1 MKRLVSILL
10 LAITVA
16 TGFAQS
22 STPDYIQKAKV
33 GLTQYYPQFK
43 DYFEPIFTRTF
54 KLSTS
59 SQNIINTKIHENFD
73 LFDEELP
80 TEKDKVTTILLVLE
94 NVISGQD
101 QLSKSINNTTRGKD
115 LIAIAEE
122 ISNDINQQARDDRNQ
137 AKAEIDQAKAE
148 IEQIEQAKAEIEQA
162 KAEIEQAKAEIE
174 QTKQRTNLIKRR
186 TNKLNEIIN
195 YINSNE
201 IKKET
206 IGKIVDK
213 MEEYFTLFEIKEIKE
228 DQWLQKMIMHYINY
242 TRQINR
248 VPSKLGENFIDEYNR
263 ITKNM

>member
-43 DYFEPIFTRTF
+43 DYFEPIFARTF

-101 QLSKSINNTTRGKD
+101 QLTKSINNTTRGKD

-122 ISNDINQQARDDRNQ
+122 ISNDINQQA
-137 AKAEIDQAKAE
+137 
-148 IEQIEQAKAEIEQA
+148 
-162 KAEIEQAKAEIE
+162 KAEIE
-174 QTKQRTNLIKRR
+174 QTKQHTNLIKRR

-228 DQWLQKMIMHYINY
+228 DQWLQKIIMHYINY

>member
-10 LAITVA
+10 LVFAVT

-43 DYFEPIFTRTF
+43 DYFEPIFARTF

-101 QLSKSINNTTRGKD
+101 QLSKSINNTAKGKG
-115 LIAIAEE
+115 LIEIAEE
-122 ISNDINQQARDDRNQ
+122 ISNDANKQARADRDQ
-137 AKAEIDQAKAE
+137 ARADREQKRAEIDKIRQE
-148 IEQIEQAKAEIEQA
+148 
-162 KAEIEQAKAEIE
+162 
-174 QTKQRTNLIKRR
+174 TNLLRKR
-186 TNKLNEIIN
+186 NDKIEDIIN
-195 YINSNE
+195 YMKSNE
-201 IKKET
+201 KSKET
-206 IGKIVDK
+206 TGKIIDK
-213 MEEYFTLFEIKEIKE
+213 IDECFTLFEIKENS
-228 DQWLQKMIMHYINY
+228 YSN
-242 TRQINR
+242 
-248 VPSKLGENFIDEYNR
+248 P
-263 ITKNM
+263 

>member
-10 LAITVA
+10 LVFAVT

-43 DYFEPIFTRTF
+43 DYFEPIFTRIF
-54 KLSTS
+54 KLSNS

-101 QLSKSINNTTRGKD
+101 QLSKSTNNTTRGKD

-137 AKAEIDQAKAE
+137 AKAEID
-148 IEQIEQAKAEIEQA
+148 
-162 KAEIEQAKAEIE
+162 QAKAEIE

-242 TRQINR
+242 TRQSNR

>member
-10 LAITVA
+10 LVFAVA

-43 DYFEPIFTRTF
+43 DYFEPIFARTL

-101 QLSKSINNTTRGKD
+101 QLSKSINNTAKGKD
-115 LIAIAEE
+115 LIEIAEE
-122 ISNDINQQARDDRNQ
+122 ISNDANKQARADRDQARAETEQARADREKNQQRIALIQERN
-137 AKAEIDQAKAE
+137 
-148 IEQIEQAKAEIEQA
+148 
-162 KAEIEQAKAEIE
+162 
-174 QTKQRTNLIKRR
+174 
-186 TNKLNEIIN
+186 NKLNEIKEV
-195 YINSNE
+195 INSNG
-201 IKKET
+201 ISQET
-206 IGKIVDK
+206 IGKIADK
-213 MEEYFTLFEIKEIKE
+213 IEEYFTLFEIEETQNNIG
-228 DQWLQKMIMHYINY
+228 LQAILKQYINI
-242 TRQINR
+242 TKQINR
-248 VPSKLGENFIDEYNR
+248 RPNALGQKFIDEYNR
-263 ITKNM
+263 ITKSK

>member
-10 LAITVA
+10 LVFGVA

-43 DYFEPIFTRTF
+43 DYFEPIFARTF

-122 ISNDINQQARDDRNQ
+122 ISNDINQQARDDRN
-137 AKAEIDQAKAE
+137 
-148 IEQIEQAKAEIEQA
+148 
-162 KAEIEQAKAEIE
+162 QAKAEIE

>member
-43 DYFEPIFTRTF
+43 DYFEPIFTRIF

-101 QLSKSINNTTRGKD
+101 QLTKSINNTTRGKD

-122 ISNDINQQARDDRNQ
+122 ISNDINQQARDDRN
-137 AKAEIDQAKAE
+137 
-148 IEQIEQAKAEIEQA
+148 
-162 KAEIEQAKAEIE
+162 QAKAEIE

>member
-10 LAITVA
+10 LVFAVT

-43 DYFEPIFTRTF
+43 DYFEPIFARTL

-148 IEQIEQAKAEIEQA
+148 IEQ
-162 KAEIEQAKAEIE
+162 
-174 QTKQRTNLIKRR
+174 TKQRTNLIKRR

-213 MEEYFTLFEIKEIKE
+213 MEEYFTLFEIEETQNNIG
-228 DQWLQKMIMHYINY
+228 LQAILKHYINL
-242 TRQINR
+242 TKQINR
-248 VPSKLGENFIDEYNR
+248 RPSALGQKFIDEYNR
-263 ITKNM
+263 ITKSK

>member
-10 LAITVA
+10 LVFGVT
-16 TGFAQS
+16 TSFAQS
-22 STPDYIQKAKV
+22 STPDYIQKAKI
-33 GLTQYYPQFK
+33 GLNQYYPQFK
-43 DYFEPIFTRTF
+43 DYFEPIFARTL

-101 QLSKSINNTTRGKD
+101 QLTKSINNTTRGKD

-122 ISNDINQQARDDRNQ
+122 ISNDINQQA
-137 AKAEIDQAKAE
+137 
-148 IEQIEQAKAEIEQA
+148 
-162 KAEIEQAKAEIE
+162 KAEIE
-174 QTKQRTNLIKRR
+174 QTKQHTNLIKRR

-228 DQWLQKMIMHYINY
+228 DQWLQKIIMHYINY

>member
-10 LAITVA
+10 LVFGVT
-16 TGFAQS
+16 TSFAQS
-22 STPDYIQKAKV
+22 STPDYVQKAKV
-33 GLTQYYPQFK
+33 GLNQYYPQFK
-43 DYFEPIFTRTF
+43 DYFEPIFARTF

-101 QLSKSINNTTRGKD
+101 QLSKSINNTAKGKG
-115 LIAIAEE
+115 LIEIAEE
-122 ISNDINQQARDDRNQ
+122 ISNDINQQA
-137 AKAEIDQAKAE
+137 
-148 IEQIEQAKAEIEQA
+148 
-162 KAEIEQAKAEIE
+162 KAEIE
-174 QTKQRTNLIKRR
+174 QTKQHTNLIKRR

-206 IGKIVDK
+206 IGKTVDK

-263 ITKNM
+263 ITKSK

>member
-10 LAITVA
+10 FVFAVA

-43 DYFEPIFTRTF
+43 DYFEPIFARTV

-101 QLSKSINNTTRGKD
+101 QLSKSINNTAKGKD
-115 LIAIAEE
+115 LIEIAEE
-122 ISNDINQQARDDRNQ
+122 ISNDANKQARADRDQARAETDQARAETEQARAETEQARADREKNQQRIALIQERN
-137 AKAEIDQAKAE
+137 
-148 IEQIEQAKAEIEQA
+148 
-162 KAEIEQAKAEIE
+162 
-174 QTKQRTNLIKRR
+174 
-186 TNKLNEIIN
+186 NKLNEIKEV
-195 YINSNE
+195 INSNG
-201 IKKET
+201 ISKET
-206 IGKIVDK
+206 IGKIADK
-213 MEEYFTLFEIKEIKE
+213 IEEYFTLFEIEETQNNIG
-228 DQWLQKMIMHYINY
+228 LQTILKQYINI
-242 TRQINR
+242 TKQINR
-248 VPSKLGENFIDEYNR
+248 RPNALGQKFIDEYNR
-263 ITKNM
+263 ITKSK

>member
-10 LAITVA
+10 LVFAVA

-101 QLSKSINNTTRGKD
+101 QLSKSINNTAKGKD
-115 LIAIAEE
+115 LIEIAEE
-122 ISNDINQQARDDRNQ
+122 ISNDANQQARADR
-137 AKAEIDQAKAE
+137 DQARAE
-148 IEQIEQAKAEIEQA
+148 TAQARAETEQARADREKNQ
-162 KAEIEQAKAEIE
+162 
-174 QTKQRTNLIKRR
+174 QRIALIQERN
-186 TNKLNEIIN
+186 NKLNEIKEV
-195 YINSNE
+195 INSNG
-201 IKKET
+201 ISKET
-206 IGKIVDK
+206 IGKIADK
-213 MEEYFTLFEIKEIKE
+213 IEEYFTLFEIEETQINIG
-228 DQWLQKMIMHYINY
+228 LQAILKQYINI
-242 TRQINR
+242 TKQINR
-248 VPSKLGENFIDEYNR
+248 RPNALGQKFIDEYNR
-263 ITKNM
+263 ITKSK

>member
-10 LAITVA
+10 LVFGVT
-16 TGFAQS
+16 TSFAQS
-22 STPDYIQKAKV
+22 STPDYIQKAKI
-33 GLTQYYPQFK
+33 GLNQYYPQFK
-43 DYFEPIFTRTF
+43 DYFEPIFARTV

-101 QLSKSINNTTRGKD
+101 QLTKSINNTTRGKD

-122 ISNDINQQARDDRNQ
+122 ISNDINQQA
-137 AKAEIDQAKAE
+137 
-148 IEQIEQAKAEIEQA
+148 
-162 KAEIEQAKAEIE
+162 KAEIE
-174 QTKQRTNLIKRR
+174 QTKQHTNLIKRR

-228 DQWLQKMIMHYINY
+228 DQWLQKIIMHYINY
-242 TRQINR
+242 TRQSNR

>member
-10 LAITVA
+10 FVFAVA

-43 DYFEPIFTRTF
+43 DYFEPIFARTV

-101 QLSKSINNTTRGKD
+101 QLSKSINNTAKGKD
-115 LIAIAEE
+115 LIEIAEE
-122 ISNDINQQARDDRNQ
+122 ISNDANKQARADRDQARADRDQARAETEQARADREKNQQRIALIQERN
-137 AKAEIDQAKAE
+137 
-148 IEQIEQAKAEIEQA
+148 
-162 KAEIEQAKAEIE
+162 
-174 QTKQRTNLIKRR
+174 
-186 TNKLNEIIN
+186 NKLNEIKEV
-195 YINSNE
+195 INSNG
-201 IKKET
+201 ISKET
-206 IGKIVDK
+206 IGKIADK
-213 MEEYFTLFEIKEIKE
+213 IEEYFTLFEIEETQNNIG
-228 DQWLQKMIMHYINY
+228 LQTILKQYINI
-242 TRQINR
+242 TKQINR
-248 VPSKLGENFIDEYNR
+248 RPNALGQKFIDEYNR
-263 ITKNM
+263 ITKSK

>member
-10 LAITVA
+10 LVFGVT
-16 TGFAQS
+16 TSFAQS
-22 STPDYIQKAKV
+22 STPDYIQKAKI
-33 GLTQYYPQFK
+33 GLNQYYPQFK
-43 DYFEPIFTRTF
+43 DYFEPIFARTF

-122 ISNDINQQARDDRNQ
+122 ISNDINQQA
-137 AKAEIDQAKAE
+137 
-148 IEQIEQAKAEIEQA
+148 
-162 KAEIEQAKAEIE
+162 KAEIE
-174 QTKQRTNLIKRR
+174 QTKQHTNLIKRR

>member
-10 LAITVA
+10 LVFGVT
-16 TGFAQS
+16 TSFAQS
-22 STPDYIQKAKV
+22 STPDYIQKAKI
-33 GLTQYYPQFK
+33 GLNQYYPQFK
-43 DYFEPIFTRTF
+43 DYFEPIFARTF

-101 QLSKSINNTTRGKD
+101 QLTKSINNTTRGKD

-122 ISNDINQQARDDRNQ
+122 ISNDINQQA
-137 AKAEIDQAKAE
+137 
-148 IEQIEQAKAEIEQA
+148 
-162 KAEIEQAKAEIE
+162 KAEIE
-174 QTKQRTNLIKRR
+174 QTKQHTNLIKRR

-228 DQWLQKMIMHYINY
+228 DQWLQKIIMHYINY

>member
-10 LAITVA
+10 LVFAVT

-43 DYFEPIFTRTF
+43 DYFEPIFARTL

-137 AKAEIDQAKAE
+137 AKAEID
-148 IEQIEQAKAEIEQA
+148 QA

>member
-10 LAITVA
+10 FVFAVA

-43 DYFEPIFTRTF
+43 DYFEPIFARTV

-101 QLSKSINNTTRGKD
+101 QLSKSINNTAKGKD
-115 LIAIAEE
+115 LIEIAEE
-122 ISNDINQQARDDRNQ
+122 ISNDANKQARADRDQARAETDQARAETEQARADREKNQQRIALIQERN
-137 AKAEIDQAKAE
+137 
-148 IEQIEQAKAEIEQA
+148 
-162 KAEIEQAKAEIE
+162 
-174 QTKQRTNLIKRR
+174 
-186 TNKLNEIIN
+186 NKLNEIKEV
-195 YINSNE
+195 INSNG
-201 IKKET
+201 ISKET
-206 IGKIVDK
+206 IGKIADK
-213 MEEYFTLFEIKEIKE
+213 IEEYFTLFEIEETQNNIG
-228 DQWLQKMIMHYINY
+228 LQTILKQYINI
-242 TRQINR
+242 TKQINR
-248 VPSKLGENFIDEYNR
+248 RPNALGQKFIDEYNR
-263 ITKNM
+263 ITKSK

>member
-10 LAITVA
+10 LVFGVT
-16 TGFAQS
+16 TSFAQS
-22 STPDYIQKAKV
+22 STPDYIQKAKI
-33 GLTQYYPQFK
+33 GLNQYYPQFK
-43 DYFEPIFTRTF
+43 DYFEPIFARTF

-101 QLSKSINNTTRGKD
+101 QLTKSINNTTRGKD

-122 ISNDINQQARDDRNQ
+122 ISNDINQQA
-137 AKAEIDQAKAE
+137 
-148 IEQIEQAKAEIEQA
+148 
-162 KAEIEQAKAEIE
+162 KAEIE
-174 QTKQRTNLIKRR
+174 QTKQHTNLIKRR

-228 DQWLQKMIMHYINY
+228 DQWLQKIIMHYINY

-248 VPSKLGENFIDEYNR
+248 VPSKLGDNFIDEYNR

>member
-1 MKRLVSILL
+1 MKRLISILL
-10 LAITVA
+10 LVFAVV

-22 STPDYIQKAKV
+22 SNPDYIQKAKV
-33 GLTQYYPQFK
+33 GLNQYYPQFK

-137 AKAEIDQAKAE
+137 AKAEI
-148 IEQIEQAKAEIEQA
+148 
-162 KAEIEQAKAEIE
+162 E

>member
-10 LAITVA
+10 LVFAVT

-43 DYFEPIFTRTF
+43 DYFEPIFTRIF
-54 KLSTS
+54 KLSNS

-101 QLSKSINNTTRGKD
+101 QLSKSTNNTTRGKD

-122 ISNDINQQARDDRNQ
+122 ISNDINQQA
-137 AKAEIDQAKAE
+137 
-148 IEQIEQAKAEIEQA
+148 
-162 KAEIEQAKAEIE
+162 KAEIE
-174 QTKQRTNLIKRR
+174 QTKQHTNLIKRR

-228 DQWLQKMIMHYINY
+228 DQWLQKIIMHYINY

>member
-1 MKRLVSILL
+1 MKRFVSILL
-10 LAITVA
+10 LVFAVT

-43 DYFEPIFTRTF
+43 DYFEPIFARTF

-122 ISNDINQQARDDRNQ
+122 ISNDINQQA
-137 AKAEIDQAKAE
+137 
-148 IEQIEQAKAEIEQA
+148 
-162 KAEIEQAKAEIE
+162 KAEIE
-174 QTKQRTNLIKRR
+174 QTKQHTNLIKRR

-228 DQWLQKMIMHYINY
+228 DQWLQKIIMHYINY

>member
-10 LAITVA
+10 FVFAVA

-43 DYFEPIFTRTF
+43 DYFEPIFARTF

-137 AKAEIDQAKAE
+137 AKAEID
-148 IEQIEQAKAEIEQA
+148 
-162 KAEIEQAKAEIE
+162 QAKAEIE

>member
-1 MKRLVSILL
+1 M
-10 LAITVA
+10 
-16 TGFAQS
+16 
-22 STPDYIQKAKV
+22 KAKI
-33 GLTQYYPQFK
+33 GLNQYYPQFK

-101 QLSKSINNTTRGKD
+101 QLTKSINNTTRGKD

-122 ISNDINQQARDDRNQ
+122 ISNDINQQA
-137 AKAEIDQAKAE
+137 
-148 IEQIEQAKAEIEQA
+148 
-162 KAEIEQAKAEIE
+162 KAEIE
-174 QTKQRTNLIKRR
+174 QTKQHTNLIKRR

-228 DQWLQKMIMHYINY
+228 DQWLQKIIMHYINY

-263 ITKNM
+263 ITKSK

>member
-1 MKRLVSILL
+1 MKIFVSILL
-10 LAITVA
+10 LVFGVT
-16 TGFAQS
+16 TCFAQS

-33 GLTQYYPQFK
+33 GLNQYYPQFK

-80 TEKDKVTTILLVLE
+80 TEKDRVTTILLVLE
-94 NVISGQD
+94 KVISGQV
-101 QLSKSINNTTRGKD
+101 QLSKSIETTTKGKD
-115 LIAIAEE
+115 LIEIADE
-122 ISNDINQQARDDRNQ
+122 ISNDVNQQARADR
-137 AKAEIDQAKAE
+137 
-148 IEQIEQAKAEIEQA
+148 EQA

-174 QTKQRTNLIKRR
+174 QTKAEIEQTKQHTNLIKRR

-213 MEEYFTLFEIKEIKE
+213 MEEYFTLFEIEETQNNIG
-228 DQWLQKMIMHYINY
+228 LQAILKHYINL
-242 TRQINR
+242 TKQINR
-248 VPSKLGENFIDEYNR
+248 HPNAIGQKFIDEYNR
-263 ITKNM
+263 ITKSK

>member
-137 AKAEIDQAKAE
+137 AKAEI
-148 IEQIEQAKAEIEQA
+148 
-162 KAEIEQAKAEIE
+162 E

>member
-10 LAITVA
+10 FVFAVT

-22 STPDYIQKAKV
+22 STPDYIQKAKI
-33 GLTQYYPQFK
+33 GLNQYYPQFK

-101 QLSKSINNTTRGKD
+101 QLTKSINNTTRGKD

-122 ISNDINQQARDDRNQ
+122 ISNDINQQA
-137 AKAEIDQAKAE
+137 
-148 IEQIEQAKAEIEQA
+148 
-162 KAEIEQAKAEIE
+162 KAEIE
-174 QTKQRTNLIKRR
+174 QTKQHTNLIKRR

-228 DQWLQKMIMHYINY
+228 DQWLQKIIMHYINY

-263 ITKNM
+263 ITKSK